1 MTLPEE
7 RPFVVIIAGPN
18 GSGKS
23 TLTKTLMVAG
33 VDFGE
38 YINPDEIAA
47 TLEGSYDAR
56 VQKAQTIADDR
67 REACVRES
75 RSFTFETVMSHPS
88 KIELLRAAHTAGF
101 FVQMYFVAVD
111 DPLINV
117 SRVAN
122 RVAKGGHD
130 VPPDK
135 IVERYHRVLQL
146 APTAISICDRAVIFD
161 NSRILVPAFYTRLTH
176 QTFEIYSDFQLIA
189 GQFIFPA
196 WIYDLHSRLMAE
208 YSRTNPPARKLIIG
222 SRFHDQA

>member
-23 TLTKTLMVAG
+23 TLTKVLMEAG

-47 TLEGSYDAR
+47 KLEGSYDAR
-56 VQKAQTIADDR
+56 VRAAQAIADDR
-67 REACVRES
+67 RETCVREH

-88 KIELLRAAHTAGF
+88 KLELLRAAKTAGF
-101 FVQMYFVAVD
+101 FIQMYFVAVE

-130 VPPDK
+130 VPPEK
-135 IVERYHRVLQL
+135 IIERYHRVLAL
-146 APTAISICDRAVIFD
+146 APQAIAICDRAVIFD
-161 NSRILVPAFYTRLTH
+161 NSQVLTPAFYTRQTDLTS
-176 QTFEIYSDFQLIA
+176 EIYNDFQLIA
-189 GQFIFPA
+189 GQFTFPA
-196 WIYDLHSRLMAE
+196 WIYDLHSRLMIE
-208 YSRTNPPARKLIIG
+208 LSRTSSSERKLIIG
-222 SRFHDQA
+222 SRIHDQN

>member
-1 MTLPEE
+1 MTLTEQ

-23 TLTKTLMVAG
+23 TLTKTLMEAG

-47 TLEGSYDAR
+47 KLEGSYDAR
-56 VQKAQTIADDR
+56 VRAAQTIADDR
-67 REACVRES
+67 REACVRER

-88 KIELLRAAHTAGF
+88 KLELLRAAKGAGF

-130 VPPDK
+130 VPPEK

-146 APTAISICDRAVIFD
+146 APLALIICDRAVIFD
-161 NSRILVPAFYTRLTH
+161 NSRVLTPAFYTRKTDV
-176 QTFEIYSDFQLIA
+176 TFEIYHAWQLIA
-189 GQFIFPA
+189 GQSTFPE
-196 WIYDLHSRLMAE
+196 WVHSLHARLMIE
-208 YSRTNPPARKLIIG
+208 FSRTHSSERKLIIG
-222 SRFHDQA
+222 SRIHDQN